1 MCWPDHHY
9 DYGDANDDYDDVNV
23 DYDDVNDDNDV
34 NDGYD
39 DVNDDYEDKK
49 VGYQNILDN
58 IETTIVQKRAAI
70 TTSGDNLEEKKLFEL
85 SKYKLF
91 SMHDVS
97 YL

>member
-9 DYGDANDDYDDVNV
+9 DYENVNDDYDDLNDDYDDVN
-23 DYDDVNDDNDV
+23 D
-34 NDGYD
+34 
-39 DVNDDYEDKK
+39 EDKEA
-49 VGYQNILDN
+49 GYQNILDN
-58 IETTIVQKRAAI
+58 IETTIVHKRAAI

-91 SMHDVS
+91 WFSMHDVS